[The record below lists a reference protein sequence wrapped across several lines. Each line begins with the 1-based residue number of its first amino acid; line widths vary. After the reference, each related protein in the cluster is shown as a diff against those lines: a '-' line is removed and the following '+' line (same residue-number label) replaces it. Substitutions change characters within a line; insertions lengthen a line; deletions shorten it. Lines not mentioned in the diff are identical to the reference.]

1 MEKYSTCETSP
12 VESQDGI
19 ELWSSEIFSQINTKL
34 IASDTK
40 FTDQNITISY
50 YSSEEDALTK
60 IIKLI
65 LNTSFLIQIRLLM
78 FKKYGH

>member
-1 MEKYSTCETSP
+1 MRNIS

-50 YSSEEDALTK
+50 YSSEKML
-60 IIKLI
+60 
-65 LNTSFLIQIRLLM
+65 
-78 FKKYGH
+78 